1 MDAITRATL
10 IPTSPVP
17 HEMDLANVL
26 HGLAWLGCAST
37 RHVQHLWLPERT
49 VDRARTLLNR
59 LAAQGLIEAYRWYV
73 PRHTAV
79 LRHSDHRLIPA
90 PPRRAGHWWTLT
102 KKGLD
107 LATTLVGEPLRSVG
121 LRAPQLLA
129 HDRRVVDTI
138 VQMITLARP
147 LGLSGVY
154 LEREALLNP
163 PARKPRMDAVVVL
176 RVQPGQAPTQGV
188 PWTAQPPLPQETA
201 YRFALEIDND
211 TEGNNELTV
220 KALAYRDAARAAWAQ
235 QRPIFPVPVWVVPH
249 AKRRDRI
256 HALWQHAW
264 PDGHW
269 LLATEADVHANTW
282 QTYRAGSLT
291 EQPLF
296 P

>member
-1 MDAITRATL
+1 
-10 IPTSPVP
+10 V
-17 HEMDLANVL
+17 DLVNVL

-37 RHVQHLWLPERT
+37 RHVQHLWFPQRT

-59 LAAQGLIEAYRWYV
+59 LCGQGLIEAYRWYL
-73 PRHTAV
+73 PRPTVV
-79 LRHSDHRLIPA
+79 LRQRDHRLIPA

-102 KKGLD
+102 KKRLD
-107 LATTLVGEPLRSVG
+107 LATTLSGEPLRSVG

-176 RVQPGQAPTQGV
+176 RVQPGHETTHGV
-188 PWTAQPPLPQETA
+188 PWTAQPPLPRETP

-211 TEGNNELTV
+211 TEGNNELTI
-220 KALAYRDAARAAWAQ
+220 KALAYRDAARAAWTQ
-235 QRPIFPVPVWVVPH
+235 QRQIFPVPVWVVPH

-256 HALWQHAW
+256 HALWQQAW
-264 PDGHW
+264 PDGQW
-269 LLATEADVHANTW
+269 LLTTEADMHADTW
-282 QTYRAGSLT
+282 LAYQAGSLT
-291 EQPLF
+291 ERSLF
-296 P
+296 A